1 MKISLPPYYTL
12 ITTNIYLGAGTTSF
26 PSPGS
31 ISGTITYYITDLPA
45 FDSLAPC
52 AATAV
57 SEVVQ
62 GLTETY
68 CQSAPNALASCAC
81 FKDQNSAAVSSAI
94 VSGVEYECA
103 STASA
108 DVTSAVELLNYYC
121 SAAAG
126 QVVATGVTASGM
138 WIYLL
143 FPAPPLFFIVNSKVG
158 SLN

>member
-1 MKISLPPYYTL
+1 MS
-12 ITTNIYLGAGTTSF
+12 TTNIYIGAGTTSF

-31 ISGTITYYITDLPA
+31 ISGTVTYYITDLPT
-45 FDSLAPC
+45 FNNLAPC

-81 FKDQNSAAVSSAI
+81 FKDQNSVAVSSAI
-94 VSGVEYECA
+94 VSWVEYECS

-108 DVTSAVELLNYYC
+108 DITSAVGVLNFYC

-126 QVVATGVTASGM
+126 KVVATGVTASGM
-138 WIYLL
+138 
-143 FPAPPLFFIVNSKVG
+143 
-158 SLN
+158 